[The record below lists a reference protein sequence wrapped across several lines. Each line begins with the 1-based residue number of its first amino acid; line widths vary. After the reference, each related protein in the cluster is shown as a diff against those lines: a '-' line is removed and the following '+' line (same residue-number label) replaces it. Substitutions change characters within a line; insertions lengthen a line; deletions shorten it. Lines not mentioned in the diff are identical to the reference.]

1 MYQLKFQITVPREA
15 AGSTRIRN
23 ALQVLVTGCSVQ
35 AAEVADDFMVA
46 VQEAVINAMQHGQGT
61 ITAEGY
67 CRCRDGKV
75 GIKVRII
82 DQGPGVVVDGARP
95 MPDVLAEHGRGI
107 PLIQQYTDEAH
118 FIRDKQGFICEMI
131 KLFSQED

>member
-1 MYQLKFQITVPREA
+1 MYQLKFQIKVPREA

-35 AAEVADDFMVA
+35 AAEAADDFMVA
-46 VQEAVINAMQHGQGT
+46 VQEAVINAMQHGQGD

-67 CRCRDGKV
+67 CRCQDSKV

-82 DQGPGVVVDGARP
+82 DQGPGVEVEDNRP
-95 MPDVLAEHGRGI
+95 MPDALAEHGRGI